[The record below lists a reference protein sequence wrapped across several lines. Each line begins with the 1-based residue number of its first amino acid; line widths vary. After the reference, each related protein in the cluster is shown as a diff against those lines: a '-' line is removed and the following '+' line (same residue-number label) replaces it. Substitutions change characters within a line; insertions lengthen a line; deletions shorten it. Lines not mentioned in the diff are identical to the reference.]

1 MLFKDIYSRRENN
14 EALYSHECL
23 QEKEKRCLVDFWN
36 KYFLINKG
44 EVFNASTTLSEVSVG
59 NEVCYGS
66 R

>member
-1 MLFKDIYSRRENN
+1 MLLKDIYSRRENN

-23 QEKEKRCLVDFWN
+23 QEKGKRCLVDFCS

-44 EVFNASTTLSEVSVG
+44 ELFNGSITLYEDSEG
-59 NEVCYGS
+59 NEVCYNF